1 MHIDFVLVNHSLCS
15 MLNECANGLLMLS
28 NIKIDE
34 SFSPFHFSYI
44 YFLLFTFFEFFEG
57 LVHIH
62 MHFITCVW
70 ICSCYESNDNFPFH
84 FIFHIPLAI
93 TNAHN
98 HQQIND
104 AFWFIHMELI
114 SFVSI
119 LIRCFET
126 LLFASEFI
134 YELNV
139 ANGNAWKTK
148 PYRNTDEHTQ
158 WTPAVMKLSFHL
170 VICDEM

>member
-1 MHIDFVLVNHSLCS
+1 MS
-15 MLNECANGLLMLS
+15 ANRLLILS

-34 SFSPFHFSYI
+34 YFRILIFFSLRIFRIFRGLAYIECILIHVNLSLLRFQWISHSISYSI
-44 YFLLFTFFEFFEG
+44 
-57 LVHIH
+57 
-62 MHFITCVW
+62 
-70 ICSCYESNDNFPFH
+70 
-84 FIFHIPLAI
+84 AR

-126 LLFASEFI
+126 LLFASGFI
-134 YELNV
+134 YELDV

-148 PYRNTDEHTQ
+148 PYRNMMNILNEHPLC
-158 WTPAVMKLSFHL
+158 WNYHF
-170 VICDEM
+170 I